1 MLATIQ
7 TVRCSTEERRSDQAG
22 NKGAVHG
29 FLQPCHQL
37 HERGAGG
44 QLDAHGVVSIL
55 QLAVVSLRG
64 CFDKRLLLGVD
75 VGVRTADLATALG
88 TEQRLLEEEF
98 DIVGEHI
105 LLEASQ
111 QGTC

>member
-7 TVRCSTEERRSDQAG
+7 TIRGSTEECRSDQAG

-55 QLAVVSLRG
+55 QLAVVPLDG
-64 CFDKRLLLGVD
+64 CFGKGLLLGVD
-75 VGVRTADLATALG
+75 VVVRTADLATALG
-88 TEQRLLEEEF
+88 TEQRLLEE
-98 DIVGEHI
+98 
-105 LLEASQ
+105 
-111 QGTC
+111 